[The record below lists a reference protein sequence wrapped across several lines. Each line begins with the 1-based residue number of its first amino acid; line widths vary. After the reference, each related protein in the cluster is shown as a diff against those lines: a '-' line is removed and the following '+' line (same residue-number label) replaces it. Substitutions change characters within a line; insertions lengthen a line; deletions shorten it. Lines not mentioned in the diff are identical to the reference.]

1 MNDNFV
7 NDVPSTRRSPTI
19 SSRQSYK
26 CSWRIKKPKC
36 FIRVNEAYTLKGNKN
51 GVNPWN
57 LYHIDLLNPSMHL
70 MHSAPAH
77 QKMYFS
83 TNKSNLLLVI
93 NKIRIIIIVIF
104 VFDTMTFFKTPFNK
118 LFIRVFSS
126 YFK

>member
-7 NDVPSTRRSPTI
+7 NYVPSTRRSPTI

-26 CSWRIKKPKC
+26 CLWHGVPIKKPKC
-36 FIRVNEAYTLKGNKN
+36 SIRVNEAYILKGNKS

-57 LYHIDLLNPSMHL
+57 LYHIDLLNPLMHL

-83 TNKSNLLLVI
+83 TNKSNLLRVI

-104 VFDTMTFFKTPFNK
+104 VFDT
-118 LFIRVFSS
+118 I
-126 YFK
+126 